1 MGRPKGS
8 KNKSDITI
16 IKTVSGNFTEK
27 DGHLTPYIVP
37 RETTV
42 VPVPGLNAALYDL
55 ENEMTDELPVSEGM
69 PVKVA
74 FLHQSIT
81 WPGFAGAE
89 KTISEAKIPGVRIFW
104 DPKGLILKCKNKQG
118 REGTCIVPHANVA
131 NAILL

>member
-8 KNKSDITI
+8 KNKPTLSEELDALVANIY
-16 IKTVSGNFTEK
+16 GNGE
-27 DGHLTPYIVP
+27 GVP

-42 VPVPGLNAALYDL
+42 VPVPGLNAVLYDL
-55 ENEMTDELPVSEGM
+55 ENEMSEPVSEGM